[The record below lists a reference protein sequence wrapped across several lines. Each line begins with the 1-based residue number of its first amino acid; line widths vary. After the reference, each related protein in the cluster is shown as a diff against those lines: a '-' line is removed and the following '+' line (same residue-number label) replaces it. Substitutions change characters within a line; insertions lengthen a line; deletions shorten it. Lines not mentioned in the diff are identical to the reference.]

1 MSMPAEWHPQSAIY
15 LAWPCSEKIW
25 PNSRPH
31 IFADFAKLV
40 ETIAPHT
47 PVKLLCEKNHQDQ
60 ALAHL
65 STRDNITLIDIKTDD
80 VWIRDYGPIF
90 TKGQSDLTQLLS
102 WQFNAWG
109 RKFADFANDNAVAQ
123 QIADQSYL
131 QLIKS
136 NFTFEGGAIDANGAG
151 LGITTKSVIH
161 NINRNPAEQH
171 TEVTQAIKTH
181 YDLDELI
188 ILEDGLINDDTDGHI
203 DNVTR
208 FFKERG
214 ILTCTCDANN
224 PNNQQLQANL
234 AQLEKFRFADGEGL
248 EIIELPLPDPIF
260 HEGKILPA
268 SYANFLISNS
278 AVFIPSF
285 DQKENNSHAQN
296 IIQNC
301 FPNKKI
307 IPIDC
312 RLFILEGGAI
322 HCLSQQEISS

>member
-1 MSMPAEWHPQSAIY
+1 MNMPAEWHPQSAIY

-25 PNSRPH
+25 LNSRPH
-31 IFADFAKLV
+31 IFAEFAKLV

-47 PVKLLCEKNHQDQ
+47 PVKLLCEKSNQDQ
-60 ALAHL
+60 ARKYFNTL
-65 STRDNITLIDIKTDD
+65 DNITLIDIKTDD

-90 TKGQSDLTQLLS
+90 TKSQSDQTQLLS

-109 RKFADFANDNAVAQ
+109 GKFADFANDNAVAQ
-123 QIADQSYL
+123 QIADQSCL

-136 NFTFEGGAIDANGAG
+136 DFTFEGGAIDVNGAG

-171 TEVTQAIKTH
+171 AEVTQAIKTH
-181 YDLDELI
+181 YGLEELI
-188 ILEDGLINDDTDGHI
+188 ILDDGLINDDTDGHI
-203 DNVTR
+203 DNITR

-214 ILTCTCDANN
+214 ILTCTCDSTN
-224 PNNQQLQANL
+224 PNYTQLQANL
-234 AQLEKFRFADGEGL
+234 EELEKFRFADGEGL

-260 HEGKILPA
+260 HEGEILPA
-268 SYANFLISNS
+268 SYANFLISNK
-278 AVFIPSF
+278 AVFTPSF
-285 DQKENNSHAQN
+285 NQKEKDSRAQD

-307 IPIDC
+307 ISIDC
-312 RLFILEGGAI
+312 RIFILEGGAI
-322 HCLSQQEISS
+322 HCLSQQEISP